1 MQFTEGAVVES
12 STFKLLDAINDKDTN
27 RSIRILEN
35 LLRLENNPSQILGL
49 LGWHITRLIMVKRLL
64 INKMPRD
71 QMLSYLGVGN
81 YLLNKLISQAE
92 DLSLS
97 QLKRHLESLVDTDL
111 MLKTSGVKG
120 EFGLEALVVRL
131 SS

>member
-1 MQFTEGAVVES
+1 
-12 STFKLLDAINDKDTN
+12 
-27 RSIRILEN
+27 
-35 LLRLENNPSQILGL
+35 
-49 LGWHITRLIMVKRLL
+49 MVKRLL